1 MKHDPLLIKVT
12 VPKVSKPLV
21 LASDQLQVSVK
32 PMLGTPASMSS
43 SADIPSMPKILES
56 VIISFQMSNN
66 SQPQLPN
73 TLYLSVNS

>member
-1 MKHDPLLIKVT
+1 MKHDLLLIKVT
-12 VPKVSKPLV
+12 VPKVSKRLV

-32 PMLGTPASMSS
+32 PMLGTPASMSP